1 MRLCYRYFIAAAGLC
16 LLVLLNGACQK
27 AGTYYQD
34 GREAFAAGD
43 YEAAL
48 LCFGQALEENP
59 NKAEYYIEQGFA
71 YIALERYEEARE
83 AFGHAVVEQD
93 QELVRENNK
102 RAWRGIGISYYKEG
116 SYAAAKEYLEK
127 ALAEELLPELT
138 TDIRMYLA
146 DAMEREEEYA
156 AAAGVYDALLAEHP
170 DYAEGYCARAY
181 INELLGAYEKS
192 LSDYDMAIKL
202 LPDNVDLYFGKYNV
216 LGKLGRQ
223 QEQEEFLKV
232 LMEIENPT
240 AEGAY
245 FIAKAHF
252 FHGDYDT
259 AMTELSAAAE
269 NGYDEAHYYIGEIC
283 RERADYAK
291 AVYHYTAY
299 IDGSGA
305 KDAAGYNQKAVC
317 LMQMEKLEEALE
329 TVLAG
334 QKLSDA
340 REEQKLFFNEIVIL
354 EKTGDYNTAYERAAA
369 YVQRYPDDAAGKA
382 EAEFLSTRV
391 RQE

>member
-1 MRLCYRYFIAAAGLC
+1 MRLRYRYLTAAAGFC
-16 LLVLLNGACQK
+16 LLVVLSGSCQK
-27 AGTYYQD
+27 AGAYYED
-34 GREAFAAGD
+34 GREAFAVGE
-43 YEAAL
+43 YETAL
-48 LCFGQALEENP
+48 LRFGQALEENP

-71 YIALERYEEARE
+71 YTALGQYEEART

-93 QELVRENNK
+93 QELVRKNNK

-127 ALAEELLPELT
+127 ALGEELLPELD

-146 DAMEREEEYA
+146 RAMECEGDYA
-156 AAAGVYDALLAEHP
+156 AAAAVYDTLLAEEP
-170 DYAEGYCARAY
+170 DYAEGYRARAY
-181 INELLGAYEKS
+181 MNELIGAYEKS
-192 LSDYDMAIKL
+192 LSDYEEAIKL
-202 LPDNVDLYFGKYNV
+202 LPGDFELYFGKYNV
-216 LGKLGRQ
+216 LGKLGRRK
-223 QEQEEFLKV
+223 EQDELLTV
-232 LMEIENPT
+232 LMGIENPT
-240 AEGAY
+240 AEGAW

-259 AMTELSAAAE
+259 ALTELSTAVE
-269 NGYDEAHYYIGEIC
+269 NGYEEAHYYIGEIY
-283 RERADYAK
+283 RERADYDM
-291 AVYHYTAY
+291 AVHHYTAY

-305 KDAAGYNQKAVC
+305 KDAAAYNQKAIC
-317 LMQMEKLEEALE
+317 LVQMGMAEEALE

-334 QKLSDA
+334 QKVSDKQQ
-340 REEQKLFFNEIVIL
+340 EQQLFFNEIVIL

-369 YVQRYPDDAAGKA
+369 YVKRYPDDAAGQA